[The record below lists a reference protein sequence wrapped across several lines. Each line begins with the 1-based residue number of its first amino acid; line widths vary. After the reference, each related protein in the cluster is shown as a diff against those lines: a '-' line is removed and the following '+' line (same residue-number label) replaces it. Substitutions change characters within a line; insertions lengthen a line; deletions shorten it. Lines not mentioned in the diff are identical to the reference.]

1 MKYPTSHSTPFLPTF
16 PGKIVCKRIESA
28 KDFTRAPAIPL
39 STFRMN
45 TCKSVSKQRTLS
57 PFRMNTYAKTGGRG
71 APGGPPTLR
80 AYLQNSSISKSLV
93 APPRRAGLY
102 LRTLTNPWAGNTFLF
117 TSMQI
122 PGDVGV
128 NAGQPAGYFKKLSR
142 VGRLSTR
149 PEAERIA

>member
-57 PFRMNTYAKTGGRG
+57 PFRMNTYAKTGE
-71 APGGPPTLR
+71 GGPPLC

-93 APPRRAGLY
+93 APARRAGLY

-122 PGDVGV
+122 PGGVGV
-128 NAGQPAGYFKKLSR
+128 NAGQPAGYFRKLSR
-142 VGRLSTR
+142 VGRLNTR
-149 PEAERIA
+149 PEAERI

>member
-57 PFRMNTYAKTGGRG
+57 PFRMNTYAKTGG
-71 APGGPPTLR
+71 GGPISTGYGPGTSLTE
-80 AYLQNSSISKSLV
+80 QTGSIPDT
-93 APPRRAGLY
+93 A
-102 LRTLTNPWAGNTFLF
+102 RTLATACK
-117 TSMQI
+117 TSACH
-122 PGDVGV
+122 GKRV
-128 NAGQPAGYFKKLSR
+128 NQGMVA
-142 VGRLSTR
+142 STGS
-149 PEAERIA
+149 E